1 MSFRGAHAPEL
12 VPQLS
17 RGKHRNARK
26 GACFMEMASYLAGER
41 WSDHPACTHPL
52 LAALA
57 RFVNDHTSDAE
68 RAKLIGLVPSV
79 IGLTSDDPHVDVEIA
94 LRAATTALPVVSA
107 ERQRVLA
114 VGVLA
119 AERVLS
125 DLDGRPPGEL
135 QDRSR
140 RALAEVPDAAQ
151 WARSFHQEM
160 GTTVKGF
167 RRHGAPGIVRHAVV
181 GIAQACVPDPDEL
194 LRDLLAGA
202 ISDCAT
208 WAGPTTAART
218 RRSTHRPVELAVG
231 DRQGPAGRALRDD
244 AWSVAGRRGH
254 DHDDPAAHDRRN
266 GSPAPLLRV
275 DSRTR
280 PA

>member
-1 MSFRGAHAPEL
+1 MEL
-12 VPQLS
+12 
-17 RGKHRNARK
+17 
-26 GACFMEMASYLAGER
+26 ASYLAGER

-57 RFVNDHTSDAE
+57 RYVNDHTSDAG
-68 RAKLIGLVPSV
+68 RAKLIALVPSV

-125 DLDGRPPGEL
+125 DLDGRPPGAL

-140 RALAEVPDAAQ
+140 RALAGVPDAAQ
-151 WARSFHQEM
+151 WACHFQREL

-167 RRHGAPGIVRHAVV
+167 YRRGAPGIVRQAVV
-181 GIAQACVPDPDEL
+181 GIAHACIPDPDGL
-194 LRDLLAGA
+194 LRDLLAGTIA
-202 ISDCAT
+202 DCAR
-208 WAGPTTAART
+208 WAAPTTKAR
-218 RRSTHRPVELAVG
+218 PG
-231 DRQGPAGRALRDD
+231 
-244 AWSVAGRRGH
+244 
-254 DHDDPAAHDRRN
+254 
-266 GSPAPLLRV
+266 
-275 DSRTR
+275 R
-280 PA
+280 PAHRRRAPALGLLVDTPPPS